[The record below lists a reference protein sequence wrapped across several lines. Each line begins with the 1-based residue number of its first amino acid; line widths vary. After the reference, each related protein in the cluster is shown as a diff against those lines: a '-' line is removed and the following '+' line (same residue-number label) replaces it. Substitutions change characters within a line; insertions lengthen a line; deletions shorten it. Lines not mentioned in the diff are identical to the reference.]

1 MNREPLMFAAV
12 IFTLIAAYVCI
23 DSHLQGY
30 VCVPARPAAPCVGAP
45 GARCQAA
52 QKRSISTQCQRG
64 THAAHPPP
72 TRPALPSSFLSIL
85 MSVHEISF
93 PSSLPKSHAP

>member
-30 VCVPARPAAPCVGAP
+30 VCVPARPAAPRVGAP
-45 GARCQAA
+45 GAPCQAA

-72 TRPALPSSFLSIL
+72 THQPCASIQLPI
-85 MSVHEISF
+85 H
-93 PSSLPKSHAP
+93 SHVSA